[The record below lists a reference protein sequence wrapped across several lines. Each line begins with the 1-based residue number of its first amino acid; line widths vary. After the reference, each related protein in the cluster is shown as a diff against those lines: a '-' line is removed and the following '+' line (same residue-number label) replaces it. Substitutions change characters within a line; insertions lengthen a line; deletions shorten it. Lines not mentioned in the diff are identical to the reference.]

1 MNEGFGYLL
10 SICMYSEYLSFIF
23 LTQIYPP
30 PQIFQIFGRE
40 SVIIDHLS
48 TPRILFN
55 SSIVKEESYI
65 GVITVASSISL
76 R

>member
-23 LTQIYPP
+23 LPQIYPHE
-30 PQIFQIFGRE
+30 FSFFGAE
-40 SVIIDHLS
+40 KCGYYFFAL
-48 TPRILFN
+48 RIWSN
-55 SSIVKEESYI
+55 SSIVREESYI
-65 GVITVASSISL
+65 GVIPVASSISL